1 MRLGYFLFILLFFA
15 VCTSTNAAYTNNMQG
30 TPTAVLTYLNGKIL
44 LRLDNQPSSHPLCKP
59 AYFAIVSDN
68 EKGVDRIYA
77 RLLAA
82 YTQKQP
88 VNIGYDDG
96 TRSDSECASGY
107 IKVHRVG

>member
-1 MRLGYFLFILLFFA
+1 MRPRYFLLISLFLA
-15 VCTSTNAAYTNNMQG
+15 MSTSVNAAYTNNMRG
-30 TPTAVLTYLNGKIL
+30 TPTAVLTYLNGKIS

-59 AYFAIVSDN
+59 TYFAIVFDD
-68 EKGVDRIYA
+68 EKGVDRMYA
-77 RLLAA
+77 RLLIA

-96 TRSDSECASGY
+96 SRSDSECASGY